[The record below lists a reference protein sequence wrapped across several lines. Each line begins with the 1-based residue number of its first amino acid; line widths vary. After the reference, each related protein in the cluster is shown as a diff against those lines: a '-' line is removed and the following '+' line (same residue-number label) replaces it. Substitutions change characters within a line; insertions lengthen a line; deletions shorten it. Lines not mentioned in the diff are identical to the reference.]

1 MKYKNVAA
9 LLAAAMMALTL
20 LAGCAKGGAENDCSG
35 KRLQNAGHRLRR
47 AETRR
52 QRNCGVGGGL

>member
-1 MKYKNVAA
+1 MKYKNIAA

-20 LAGCAKGGAENDCSG
+20 LAGCAKGG
-35 KRLQNAGHRLRR
+35 R

>member
-20 LAGCAKGGAENDCSG
+20 LAGCAKGGAENALDLSAV
-35 KRLQNAGHRLRR
+35 NAI
-47 AETRR
+47 
-52 QRNCGVGGGL
+52 V